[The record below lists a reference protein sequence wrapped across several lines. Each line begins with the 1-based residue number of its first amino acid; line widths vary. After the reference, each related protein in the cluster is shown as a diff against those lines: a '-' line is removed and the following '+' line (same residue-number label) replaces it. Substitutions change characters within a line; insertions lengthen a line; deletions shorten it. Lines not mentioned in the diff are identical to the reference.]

1 MKPHTIYG
9 IENIEGAAL
18 SRFYDAMKQDY
29 VVKGALMPDAH
40 AGYAL
45 PIGAVVASRDIM
57 TGEWKTKAQAKT
69 HDGKELPY
77 FVVKVGG

>member
-1 MKPHTIYG
+1 MKPHKIFG

-18 SRFYDAMKQDY
+18 AQFYDAMKQDF

-45 PIGAVVASRDIM
+45 PIGAAVA
-57 TGEWKTKAQAKT
+57 TN
-69 HDGKELPY
+69 
-77 FVVKVGG
+77 GGATDNGIS